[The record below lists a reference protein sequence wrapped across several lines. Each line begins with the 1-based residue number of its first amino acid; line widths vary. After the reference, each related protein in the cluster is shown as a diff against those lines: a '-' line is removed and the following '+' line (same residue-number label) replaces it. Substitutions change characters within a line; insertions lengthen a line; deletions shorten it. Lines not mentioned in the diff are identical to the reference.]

1 MLKIN
6 RILCPIDFSE
16 FSVKAYDYAQ
26 SLAWH
31 YRASLLLEHVTESL
45 APMYPYYAFPNAYI
59 EISQQLRTDAEQQ
72 LQEFAKTHSRHG
84 VQPECSVH
92 DGAAANVILDLAEA
106 QAVSLIVMGTHG
118 LRGIDRVLLGS
129 VTDKVLR
136 KAHCPVLAVR
146 KPAHDLVTQ
155 SGVPDVI
162 PLQRVLCCTD
172 FSDQSEQALEYAVS
186 LATEY
191 GCELTILHVLEDLA
205 GSADVENE
213 IAKVKESLE
222 KCISPETRRNCK
234 TKTLVR
240 IGRPYQQI
248 LELALESRTDLIVM
262 GVRGRNALDVAV
274 FGSTTY
280 RVVQLGPCPVLVV
293 HVRERKPSS
302 PPDQKIS
309 KESTRSFE

>member
-31 YRASLLLEHVTESL
+31 YRATLLLEHVTESL
-45 APMYPYYAFPNAYI
+45 TPMYPYYAFPNAYV
-59 EISQQLRTDAEQQ
+59 EISQQLRAHAKEQ

-92 DGAAANVILDLAEA
+92 DGAVANVIFDLAEA
-106 QAVSLIVMGTHG
+106 QDVSLIVMGTHG

-129 VTDKVLR
+129 VTDRVLR

-155 SGVPDVI
+155 AGIPDVI
-162 PLQRVLCCTD
+162 LLQRILCCTD
-172 FSDQSEQALEYAVS
+172 FSDESEQALEYAVS

-191 GCELTILHVLEDLA
+191 GGELTLLHALEGMA
-205 GSADVENE
+205 ESADIQDE
-213 IAKVKESLE
+213 ITKVMDSLE

-240 IGRPYQQI
+240 IGRPYH
-248 LELALESRTDLIVM
+248 LNPAFWKL
-262 GVRGRNALDVAV
+262 
-274 FGSTTY
+274 
-280 RVVQLGPCPVLVV
+280 
-293 HVRERKPSS
+293 
-302 PPDQKIS
+302 
-309 KESTRSFE
+309 